1 MLGGGTGK
9 LAVVGMGMHV
19 GVGPWGG
26 GCGRGL
32 MLNGPEHVLPI
43 PTGAEMDGWSERRGD
58 RCTGHVVV
66 TYTDRVSDME
76 HMMTTPS

>member
-1 MLGGGTGK
+1 
-9 LAVVGMGMHV
+9 MGQSTAY
-19 GVGPWGG
+19 
-26 GCGRGL
+26 L
-32 MLNGPEHVLPI
+32 FLQ
-43 PTGAEMDGWSERRGD
+43 GAEMEGWSERRGD